1 MKINVNNCGNHDSLV
16 LRLYPSV
23 IAQYQHA
30 HIETKMGDI
39 SLPARVDLVLVLPTL
54 LIHHDPELWGDDAE
68 EFKSERFSV

>member
-1 MKINVNNCGNHDSLV
+1 
-16 LRLYPSV
+16 
-23 IAQYQHA
+23 
-30 HIETKMGDI
+30 MGDI